1 MNKTPKS
8 WVRTIAYI
16 VLILIAILVYAYGW
30 QVTDINLEEPREA
43 QRQAQVTRA
52 LHGLLNPDLFERDT
66 ESQLTQAYF
75 SVPCTD
81 TPPAQPEVA
90 ENQPYITLSAYC
102 GGPRE
107 EIVIEGFN
115 FRPHS
120 EGRVRWMQPGSDTAR
135 SLGAVRTDAEGHFR
149 GKVKVPTV
157 SQSDQPQTVEAEIS
171 WGVGMPR
178 PSEALKVVFERM
190 VETVFLA
197 LMATTIAVPISVAIS
212 FIAAHNIMRAIRV
225 PLGGLLAALLPL
237 PLGWVLGRQAF
248 QPVIDV
254 SLNLSNGSWLGVPI
268 LLAVLAGGL
277 YFTTTERMP
286 RLEPVRNA
294 WLAGLARYVWMIVG
308 FAFALFVGGL
318 VSGVGTQI
326 SLALSN
332 VLGGILGNILGTLS
346 DLLGLLL
353 PVFGGVA
360 GVLILGSLAGTLL
373 DALLQRVNNP
383 LIQRGL
389 GLVLGALACGLFLFL
404 VYRGIYG
411 FYKAGGESPLTV
423 PLAVGGAVVGG
434 ILGLILRADYQLPA
448 GLILYYSTRTVLN
461 VLRAV
466 EPLIMAIVF
475 AIWVGI
481 GPFAGVLALT
491 LHSIAALGK
500 LYSEQVESIDP
511 GPIEAITATGATRL
525 QVIIYGVVPQIVPPY
540 IAFTIYRWDINVRM
554 STIIGFVGGG
564 GIGMLIS
571 QWINLLQ
578 YREAGVAM
586 LAIAI
591 VVATLDYVSAR
602 LRERLV

>member
-1 MNKTPKS
+1 MKKAPKS
-8 WVRTIAYI
+8 LARTIAYI
-16 VLILIAILVYAYGW
+16 VLILIGILVYAYGW
-30 QVTDINLEEPREA
+30 KVTDINLEKPRDP
-43 QRQAQVTRA
+43 QRQEQVNRA
-52 LHGLLNPDLFERDT
+52 LHGLLNPDLIERDT

-75 SVPCTD
+75 LVPCTD

-90 ENQPYITLSAYC
+90 EGQPYIILSAYC
-102 GGPRE
+102 GGPRD

-120 EGRVRWMQPGSDTAR
+120 EGRVRWMPPGSDTAR
-135 SLGAVRTDAEGHFR
+135 SLGAVRTDADGHFR

-171 WGVGMPR
+171 WPVGMPR
-178 PSEALKVVFERM
+178 PSEALKVVSERM
-190 VETVFLA
+190 VETIFLA
-197 LMATTIAVPISVAIS
+197 LMATTIGVPISVAIS

-237 PLGWVLGRQAF
+237 PLGWVLGQQAF

-268 LLAVLAGGL
+268 LAVLAGGL

-286 RLEPVRNA
+286 RLGPIRDP

-308 FAFALFVGGL
+308 FAFALFVGGV

-326 SLALSN
+326 SLAVSGI
-332 VLGGILGNILGTLS
+332 LGGILGNILGTLS
-346 DLLGLLL
+346 DLLALLL

-360 GVLILGSLAGTLL
+360 GILILGSLAGTLL

-404 VYRGIYG
+404 IYRGIYG
-411 FYKAGGESPLTV
+411 FYKGGGESPLII

-434 ILGLILRADYQLPA
+434 ILGLILRADYPLPA
-448 GLILYYSTRTVLN
+448 GLILYYTTRTVLN
-461 VLRAV
+461 ALRAV

-500 LYSEQVESIDP
+500 LYSEQVESIDA
-511 GPIEAITATGATRL
+511 GPIEAITATGANRL
-525 QVIIYGVVPQIVPPY
+525 QVITYGVVPQIVPPY

-578 YREAGVAM
+578 YRQAGVAM

-591 VVATLDYVSAR
+591 VVATLDYASAR
-602 LRERLV
+602 LREKIV